1 MTPNPRRAS
10 SSPSFLAIEH
20 ASLLL
25 PEVERLNAMVSA
37 LDGCLHALQTFSTLR
52 ARIEPPPHDPFA
64 TVPAACE
71 CIGASATHLT
81 SLVAEATAAVARLSA
96 EKPGDFMLTVNL
108 EALRRSVALSTR
120 IPRDYFTAVLETP
133 GLSNALRKTLEGVQA
148 LLDEVPSPL

>member
-120 IPRDYFTAVLETP
+120 IPRDYFGTVLAQP
-133 GLSNALRKTLEGVQA
+133 GLSPALRLTLQGVQQ

>member
-1 MTPNPRRAS
+1 MTFSFRQAPAS
-10 SSPSFLAIEH
+10 PDFLAIEH

-37 LDGCLHALQTFSTLR
+37 LDGCLTGLQTFSTMR
-52 ARIEPPPHDPFA
+52 ARIAPPPHDPFA
-64 TVPAACE
+64 VVPAACE
-71 CIGASATHLT
+71 CICAAATSLT
-81 SLVAEATAAVARLSA
+81 GLVAEATAAVRRLSA
-96 EKPGDFMLTVNL
+96 EKPGDFTVTVNL

-148 LLDEVPSPL
+148 LLDEIPFPL

>member
-10 SSPSFLAIEH
+10 SSPSFLAVDH
-20 ASLLL
+20 AGLQL
-25 PEVERLNAMVSA
+25 PEVQRLNAMVSA
-37 LDGCLHALQTFSTLR
+37 LDACLTSLQTFSAMR
-52 ARIEPPPHDPFA
+52 ARIAPPPHDPFA
-64 TVPAACE
+64 VVPAACE
-71 CIGASATHLT
+71 CIVAATTSLT
-81 SLVAEATAAVARLSA
+81 GLVAEATAAVRRLS
-96 EKPGDFMLTVNL
+96 EERPGDFTVTVNL